1 MNTAVIEAYVDKVY
15 AYAIKRT
22 FTEEEAADLS
32 QEILFTAIRELP
44 KLRDESKLAPWLWG
58 LADNVSKSFRRAQG
72 KQRAL
77 ISYNVPEDFL
87 QEESFAE
94 EQEETYASLR
104 TKIAGL
110 SKIYRDIIILH
121 YYDGLSTKQ
130 ISERLSIPEGTVTWR
145 LSEARKKLKK
155 ECTTM
160 EESALRPKFLGIGI
174 TGSGEYSV
182 APFPHV
188 YINDALSQN
197 ILYYCYE

>member
-77 ISYNVPEDFL
+77 ISYNVPEGTQPGSTFRLRNKGIQYVNNHGRGDQYVRVNIEVPTNLSGKQKDMLRDFDSSTSDKNYAKRK
-87 QEESFAE
+87 SFFD
-94 EQEETYASLR
+94 
-104 TKIAGL
+104 KI
-110 SKIYRDIIILH
+110 K
-121 YYDGLSTKQ
+121 
-130 ISERLSIPEGTVTWR
+130 
-145 LSEARKKLKK
+145 
-155 ECTTM
+155 
-160 EESALRPKFLGIGI
+160 
-174 TGSGEYSV
+174 
-182 APFPHV
+182 
-188 YINDALSQN
+188 DAFKGD
-197 ILYYCYE
+197 